1 VKAADDRGERQK
13 DCDDGIGDVGSAVK
27 AAARRPDRIG
37 NNVRS
42 SGAYRSA
49 GTAKVEGLAMSGF
62 WIVLAIWVGGCIGF
76 FAFALMQVAHDND
89 GGQDID
95 PTPHL
100 PQH

>member
-1 VKAADDRGERQK
+1 
-13 DCDDGIGDVGSAVK
+13 
-27 AAARRPDRIG
+27 
-37 NNVRS
+37 
-42 SGAYRSA
+42 
-49 GTAKVEGLAMSGF
+49 VEELAMNGF
-62 WIVLAIWVGGCIGF
+62 WILLAIWVGGCIGF